1 RDLYAAKFK
10 KEPFQFSPHFDPP
23 MPLPT
28 MPQVNHPFSTAS
40 WSPHEV
46 VADERPVPTDKTLA
60 IHPLSGAPLLNPF
73 GKKMI
78 AKELG
83 AWYGFESVGD
93 SSQAGYYQRAKENRR
108 YVWLD
113 GPLGNTHSLVDL
125 DRYHDNQLLEWT
137 MATLIAIARR
147 TNRIL
152 VLPKV
157 LNANSDAGV
166 YFLWTI
172 MDHSQLEGMVEFR
185 ETNFPSNPKSWRSS
199 STPYRDV
206 ATTAFYRKSALLY
219 TQVSHDGGASQ
230 SIRNVWDL
238 KSLDDSDRLDA
249 WIGALQGEKEISNA
263 ELLLVNTDY
272 IDSHH
277 LAKLAKRQ
285 HWQSSRGAT
294 DKLGSFAQEIF
305 EIKSLL
311 RWCRDKGYR
320 ATASKVS
327 ASHSCY
333 GRGKPSQ

>member
-1 RDLYAAKFK
+1 MSCYTPVEWFSLIESLWKENGEKGLYIELK
-10 KEPFQFSPHFDPP
+10 
-23 MPLPT
+23 
-28 MPQVNHPFSTAS
+28 
-40 WSPHEV
+40 
-46 VADERPVPTDKTLA
+46 
-60 IHPLSGAPLLNPF
+60 LLTSIAHTRCVQ
-73 GKKMI
+73 I

-83 AWYGFESVGD
+83 AWYGFESGD
-93 SSQAGYYQRAKENRR
+93 ALAQAGYYRRTEEHRR
-108 YVWLD
+108 YIWLD
-113 GPLGNTHSLVDL
+113 GPMGNTHSLVDL

-157 LNANSDAGV
+157 VNANSDAGV

-172 MDHSQLEGMVEFR
+172 MDHSQVDGMVEFR

-199 STPYRDV
+199 SLPYHNV
-206 ATTAFYRKSALLY
+206 ATTAFCRKSALLY
-219 TQVSHDGGASQ
+219 TMVSHDGGASE
-230 SIRNVWDL
+230 SMRTLWDL

-249 WIGALQGEKEISNA
+249 WIGVLQGEKEIESA

-272 IDSHH
+272 IDNHH
-277 LAKLAKRQ
+277 LTKLAKKQ
-285 HWQSSRGAT
+285 HLQTSRG
-294 DKLGSFAQEIF
+294 DKGKLGSFAQEIF
-305 EIKSLL
+305 EIRSLL